1 MPKAGASGAGIR
13 GSGSGPFPMKV
24 AYFIKPLILHKRQ
37 KSDRRSKS
45 RNDGIRPDFMKRLKD
60 KAPLMHS
67 RVRHHEFRRL
77 INRAVTEKLDIEIDR
92 PGGVMNARGADASEI
107 KLNFLHRVK
116 QVLRRNRHREHRR
129 GIRVVRTR
137 RVDRS
142 RTVET
147 AYPLDT
153 NPRHLVEPPQRL
165 SERLF
170 GVPEIRPQA
179 DHGLRFVRQD
189 QPS

>member
-67 RVRHHEFRRL
+67 R
-77 INRAVTEKLDIEIDR
+77 NT
-92 PGGVMNARGADASEI
+92 
-107 KLNFLHRVK
+107 
-116 QVLRRNRHREHRR
+116 
-129 GIRVVRTR
+129 
-137 RVDRS
+137 
-142 RTVET
+142 
-147 AYPLDT
+147 
-153 NPRHLVEPPQRL
+153 
-165 SERLF
+165 
-170 GVPEIRPQA
+170 
-179 DHGLRFVRQD
+179 
-189 QPS
+189 